1 LAKVRRHTGG
11 RRLWSGGAAFM
22 FSRIVYL
29 FLKFRFHV
37 NLGGLR
43 PSWLLMI
50 ECVPNNLPAKK
61 KIAPQRH
68 AHVGG
73 KLVSK
78 FCRRPANAK
87 VLTEYRAT

>member
-1 LAKVRRHTGG
+1 
-11 RRLWSGGAAFM
+11 M

-50 ECVPNNLPAKK
+50 EWVPNTIYPRKK
-61 KIAPQRH
+61 KLFAPQRH